1 MGWRGDGTV
10 EILRYWW
17 AEHFLSLGN
26 EKATH
31 ITSIKHR
38 GQVSGQTQSEKYT
51 PTTVEQAQ
59 CDLLLEDF
67 YWFNSLESTILQWW
81 QTRCHVTF
89 SQELWFCNLVIN
101 LILAHRTENTS
112 VGDTVELNKKNKTMN
127 KWMARFWLHYCRNE
141 SDMHSKHRNR
151 GRRTMKDC
159 WYWNLKKDFGQWWWW
174 WRRQWLKD
182 E

>member
-38 GQVSGQTQSEKYT
+38 GQVSGQVSGQTQSEKYT
-51 PTTVEQAQ
+51 PATVEHAQ

-89 SQELWFCNLVIN
+89 SQELWYLQFGNKFDIRQDREHKCRGHSRIEKKKKRWINEWLDFDFTTVGTNLTCIRSTVTGVEGPWKI
-101 LILAHRTENTS
+101 
-112 VGDTVELNKKNKTMN
+112 VDT
-127 KWMARFWLHYCRNE
+127 
-141 SDMHSKHRNR
+141 
-151 GRRTMKDC
+151 GI
-159 WYWNLKKDFGQWWWW
+159 
-174 WRRQWLKD
+174 
-182 E
+182 